1 MTEPLRE
8 PRPPQ
13 MTVPPVEPDAR
24 MAHRNNVLGLML
36 FGVFL
41 ALTAIAFGVSLLYL
55 AMD

>member
-13 MTVPPVEPDAR
+13 VTVPPVEADAR
-24 MAHRNNVLGLML
+24 LAHRNNVFGLLL

-41 ALTAIAFGVSLLYL
+41 ALTALCFGVALLYL
-55 AMD
+55 ALD

>member
-1 MTEPLRE
+1 MTEPVRE

-13 MTVPPVEPDAR
+13 VTVAPVEPDAKLAR
-24 MAHRNNVLGLML
+24 RNNVFGLML

-41 ALTAIAFGVSLLYL
+41 ALTAITFGVALLYL